1 MPTPEL
7 AKPLTEFE
15 LLSYIRVL
23 EQVYQQHCPVPGEVL
38 ARYHQPARLEFP
50 LGELTNPR
58 IAGFLWAWQRQSQL
72 TTARIT
78 ASDRFN
84 ANGLEGKCI
93 VKTLLSTALLAAREL
108 PPYRR
113 RVIPTLLPKK

>member
-1 MPTPEL
+1 MLTSSIG
-7 AKPLTEFE
+7 KQLTEFE
-15 LLSYIRVL
+15 LLTYIRAL
-23 EQVYQQHCPVPGEVL
+23 EQVYQQHRPFPPDEVL

-58 IAGFLWAWQRQSQL
+58 ITGFLWAWQMQGQL

-84 ANGLEGKCI
+84 ANGLEGKC
-93 VKTLLSTALLAAREL
+93 VVSTLLSTALLAAREL

-113 RVIPTLLPKK
+113 AVWVE

>member
-1 MPTPEL
+1 MPTPERA
-7 AKPLTEFE
+7 AKTLTEFE
-15 LLSYIRVL
+15 LLTHIRAL
-23 EQVYQQHCPVPGEVL
+23 EQVYHQHRPVVPAEVL

-58 IAGFLWAWQRQSQL
+58 ITGFLWAWQQGQL

-84 ANGLEGKCI
+84 ANGLEGKCV

-113 RVIPTLLPKK
+113 AVCIEK